1 MKHLS
6 HILFFIVAPF
16 FGLTAQIPTTVD
28 TTSRRSAEVQ
38 FKNLFF
44 EAIKQRGI
52 ENYPLAIRAIDKAQ
66 KLPSLDA
73 EQQTA
78 LAYERGKNQLAMG
91 NYNAAEEAFLFSVGA
106 EDYTKASQ
114 EGLYTVYHEQGDYNQ
129 ALPIVRLLARGDAEY
144 LIDVV
149 KIHIQ
154 RQDFKP
160 AIALLDSLDQQWG
173 ESLLR
178 QHLRQEVYKNTKDT
192 GQTLD
197 LLEQEATGETPSQQH
212 YLNKVYALSEQNKE
226 PEAFAVA
233 LSWQKDYP
241 NSGQAQF
248 ALYKFYMD
256 QNNID
261 QALESMNMALNDRS
275 VQGPQLLQL
284 IKDYLSF
291 LHANPQY
298 EWTLNRY
305 IAVLSERQDADT
317 NQLLGQ
323 YFVAKGGITQGL
335 DYLQKAL
342 DLDPMNHTI
351 YIQMAS
357 LNYQT
362 QQYDRGL
369 IYAEQGLSLFPAQ
382 SVFYLLT
389 ARGHKEKGA
398 LKQALSYLEM
408 GLDYVLDHEREGRL
422 IYQEGAAI
430 YQALG
435 QDTNAELWR
444 QKGQIKNNE

>member
-1 MKHLS
+1 
-6 HILFFIVAPF
+6 
-16 FGLTAQIPTTVD
+16 
-28 TTSRRSAEVQ
+28 
-38 FKNLFF
+38 
-44 EAIKQRGI
+44 
-52 ENYPLAIRAIDKAQ
+52 
-66 KLPSLDA
+66 
-73 EQQTA
+73 
-78 LAYERGKNQLAMG
+78 
-91 NYNAAEEAFLFSVGA
+91 
-106 EDYTKASQ
+106 
-114 EGLYTVYHEQGDYNQ
+114 
-129 ALPIVRLLARGDAEY
+129 
-144 LIDVV
+144 
-149 KIHIQ
+149 
-154 RQDFKP
+154 
-160 AIALLDSLDQQWG
+160 
-173 ESLLR
+173 
-178 QHLRQEVYKNTKDT
+178 
-192 GQTLD
+192 
-197 LLEQEATGETPSQQH
+197 
-212 YLNKVYALSEQNKE
+212 
-226 PEAFAVA
+226 
-233 LSWQKDYP
+233 
-241 NSGQAQF
+241 
-248 ALYKFYMD
+248 
-256 QNNID
+256 
-261 QALESMNMALNDRS
+261 MALNDRS

-435 QDTNAELWR
+435 HDTNAELWR